1 MTPRLLAAVPEGRLF
16 GALSA
21 AVPEGRLFGLD
32 GQTVASIL
40 IQLLNAAILAAALSL
55 ILYRPVLRFMRG
67 RSEGIRSQMERA
79 AADMA
84 EAMGMKAL
92 YERKLTEAELERV
105 EILERARQLATE
117 KGHQTLMDAKREV
130 NAMWERALAGIELER
145 ERAEEQMRLRII
157 EVSSLMAER
166 LIERSM
172 DRALQD
178 RLYDDVMTELEGL
191 SWPS

>member
-1 MTPRLLAAVPEGRLF
+1 MAAVPEGRLF